1 MIDGPADERRL
12 RFLRWLAELAPT
24 TGVAMIVEGVETD
37 EQQRFL
43 LQHGC
48 DMVQGYLLSRPLNAV
63 DCLRFLQDWQAQA
76 PVRLDPVAS
85 PP

>member
-37 EQQRFL
+37 EQREL
-43 LQHGC
+43 ALAAGLQHG
-48 DMVQGYLLSRPLNAV
+48 QGYLWARPG
-63 DCLRFLQDWQAQA
+63 F
-76 PVRLDPVAS
+76 LDPE
-85 PP
+85 PTGEGGDR